1 MKRGIKLMIVLM
13 LLMLISPVCEAK
25 IVINKQPKSQYSR
38 ISGEVTFTVE
48 ATGKNLKYQWY
59 VSKDKRKTWHQIKYQ
74 TSKSIIIRCEKSN
87 RGYYYRCRI
96 LDASD
101 RYKTTKP
108 VRVYVTDIGKKYS
121 YLIDKKR
128 TKNLFYPKAA
138 DGYCY
143 VYCHDRTYE
152 QQVIDAI
159 NIINKKIGTTFIYTK
174 TGCIADIIIFN
185 FYDYYV
191 EDNIWFRELER
202 YYIYMEGYD
211 LAGITFNDEGIHY
224 LVGLNSSYFDYIMD
238 DAIRGVIIHEL
249 GHCIGVEHSNN
260 RNDIM
265 YYISSFNDKM
275 SKNDIKMFKKQ
286 RVKIRNIGSVN
297 VVSKKSGITDSI
309 RKRRLDNYQNQI
321 RGK

>member
-38 ISGEVTFTVE
+38 ISGEVTFTVDANGE
-48 ATGKNLKYQWY
+48 NLKYQWY
-59 VSKDKRKTWHQIKYQ
+59 VSRDKKRTWHKIQYQ
-74 TSKSIIIRCEKSN
+74 TSRSIIVRCSKLN
-87 RGYYYRCRI
+87 KGYYYRCYI
-96 LDASD
+96 KDSSG
-101 RYKTTKP
+101 KHKITKP
-108 VRVYVTDIGKKYS
+108 VRIYITDIGKIYS
-121 YLIDKKR
+121 YLIDKEN
-128 TKNLFYPKAA
+128 TNNLFYPKVA

-159 NIINKKIGTTFIYTK
+159 KIINKNIGTTFIYTK
-174 TGCIADIIIFN
+174 TGCIADITIFN

-191 EDNIWFRELER
+191 EDNFWFRKFEK
-202 YYIYMEGYD
+202 YHINQSGYD
-211 LAGITFNDEGIHY
+211 WAGATFNEDGVHY
-224 LVGLNSSYFDYIMD
+224 LVGLNSRYFDYIMD
-238 DAIRGVIIHEL
+238 DAIRSVIIHEL

-265 YYISSFNDKM
+265 YHISKFNDKM

-286 RVKIRNIGSVN
+286 RMKIKTIGSID
-297 VVSKKSGITDSI
+297 VVTKKSGITDCI
-309 RKRRLDNYQNQI
+309 KKRRLINYQN
-321 RGK
+321 